1 MYDSSCCD
9 HIRYEFSNTVRYLQL
24 NCFCFVFSDQIYSKL
39 SFHSNCSI
47 LIHRS
52 ILNIAIF
59 TYFVN
64 KKKVKNALTPEDA
77 YYSAPFCFMPKKD
90 KRSGFVIFTCQVPWL
105 SGNPKKSS
113 DDNEIARPHEQARE
127 WMAERGTLSDKA
139 PHVGSVEFFQD
150 ELSLKEDEVY
160 CFTKGMQAVLSIWL
174 L

>member
-1 MYDSSCCD
+1 MIIFDMNSPIQLD
-9 HIRYEFSNTVRYLQL
+9 IFSLIVSVLYLVIK
-24 NCFCFVFSDQIYSKL
+24 CFLYNIII
-39 SFHSNCSI
+39 SFNCSI

-59 TYFVN
+59 TYLVN

-113 DDNEIARPHEQARE
+113 DDDEIARPHEQARE

-160 CFTKGMQAVLSIWL
+160 CFTKGM
-174 L
+174 